1 MMVGNAETCEHTFA
15 ALDVKVGKNISQ
27 VQFISH
33 ADTRAEM
40 LPETELNES
49 DVRFLNSIIP

>member
-1 MMVGNAETCEHTFA
+1 MMVGNAETCEHTFF
-15 ALDVKVGKNISQ
+15 ALDVKVGENIWE
-27 VQFISH
+27 VQFIFH

-49 DVRFLNSIIP
+49 DVRFLNRIIP